1 MASGN
6 LEDDTPS
13 SQSINDLLSE
23 SRKFLQTQK
32 SLHSSDSVTESSSV
46 RSSERQKSH
55 DVVADGAYEASNSP
69 RSNTSVVNH
78 PNSTSNNS
86 NQSILSQPGI
96 DKNTRSGFSS
106 SSRSSNK
113 NPSHVELDVI
123 GGQNSQIKSQNSIL
137 SSQSLKPS
145 DQNILQ
151 TSSKE
156 KSSHRSMVD
165 VIGGQNSQIKSQNSI
180 LSSQSLKPSDQNI
193 LQTSS
198 KEKSSHRSMVETG
211 SRGSKNGLSAEE
223 IHNNQTPTV
232 RVTEQKSS
240 SQSVS
245 EKISAYLSR
254 QSIVQQSESFNESRA
269 SSLKLKIDD
278 QSVSL
283 GSICFSSP
291 SAAEFDGENSD
302 VRKKSQSGLLKSSI
316 SIPKVASFQQKSNT
330 ALKPSNCNLEDL
342 TALSQQIVVSP
353 NACTEKINIAR
364 SRHRM
369 LPHSVVRRKK
379 NSLPRNNSK
388 IDTGNV
394 SRTSLSKSSSSSK
407 RTLSQKISA
416 LLTRRS
422 SNSGSSSKSSSARSS
437 EKDKLS
443 QSKLSSVQSEVGGS
457 DSRHRSSDMGV
468 VQAKSL
474 SGKLASLSDQRKLVC
489 NSVDRIE
496 NTADIK
502 PKSNSRFS
510 IAKSNSRQHSL
521 RNSSNIS
528 NGQSKSSNLGSCEKL
543 GNCVSDKMI
552 QSKSGGGLSTSPSI
566 LNVERTR
573 ESIVPACSRQS
584 NVERR
589 ESIAPACSR
598 QSNVERKESIAPAC
612 SRQSNV
618 ERKESIAP
626 ACSRQSNVER
636 KESIAPACSRQSN
649 VERRE
654 SIAPACSRQSNV
666 ERKESIAPA
675 CSRQSNVERKESIA
689 PACSRQ
695 SNVEPKESIA
705 PACSRQS
712 NVERKESIAPACS
725 RQSNLER
732 RENIVSAC
740 SIKSYVNPFA
750 DSPHSKIE
758 PCRSIEVEKC
768 SETSFKR
775 NCEPH
780 STLSFQLSKDQ
791 HQHEDGTSFGP
802 NVNTPQL
809 TINGTPL
816 LDNSNKSSH
825 SSYSHDIN
833 NSGSE
838 NGHDF
843 HPTSRNSLSNFD
855 EWLADRNKYLDSIL
869 NRIHKLESDSSAH
882 LHRHQISETS
892 NEDKFNR
899 ILRIVRDQGRLTKD
913 LERNIQAHQSVISFV
928 QEQSTNSCQSIHE
941 IGYLVKE
948 LYIYFKRL
956 AESSSK
962 NNQKFCQDMK
972 DVCFTVYAVKKQLD
986 ALRSSI
992 RNHTVSV

>member
-1 MASGN
+1 MVSGN

-123 GGQNSQIKSQNSIL
+123 GGQNSQIKSQNTIL

-151 TSSKE
+151 
-156 KSSHRSMVD
+156 
-165 VIGGQNSQIKSQNSI
+165 I
-180 LSSQSLKPSDQNI
+180 
-193 LQTSS
+193 SS

-223 IHNNQTPTV
+223 IHNNQTSTV

-330 ALKPSNCNLEDL
+330 ALRPSNCNLEDL

-369 LPHSVVRRKK
+369 LPHSVERRKK
-379 NSLPRNNSK
+379 NSPPRKNSK

-394 SRTSLSKSSSSSK
+394 SRASLSKSSSSSK

-422 SNSGSSSKSSSARSS
+422 SNSGSSSKSFSARSS

-474 SGKLASLSDQRKLVC
+474 SGKLASLSDQTKLVC

-510 IAKSNSRQHSL
+510 ITKSNSRQHSL

-528 NGQSKSSNLGSCEKL
+528 NSQSKSSNLGSCEKL

-589 ESIAPACSR
+589 ESIAPG
-598 QSNVERKESIAPAC
+598 
-612 SRQSNV
+612 
-618 ERKESIAP
+618 P

-666 ERKESIAPA
+666 ERRESIAPACSRQSNVERRESIAPA

-689 PACSRQ
+689 PAYSRQ
-695 SNVEPKESIA
+695 SNVERKESIA
-705 PACSRQS
+705 PACSSQS

-725 RQSNLER
+725 RQSNVER
-732 RENIVSAC
+732 RGSIVSAC
-740 SIKSYVNPFA
+740 SIKSNVNPFT
-750 DSPHSKIE
+750 DSPPSKME

-768 SETSFKR
+768 SETSFTR

-791 HQHEDGTSFGP
+791 HQHEDGC
-802 NVNTPQL
+802 NLNTPQL

-833 NSGSE
+833 HSGSE
-838 NGHDF
+838 NGHDS
-843 HPTSRNSLSNFD
+843 HPPVRNSLSNFD

-869 NRIHKLESDSSAH
+869 NRINKLESDSSAH

-899 ILRIVRDQGRLTKD
+899 VLRIVRDQGRLIKD

-992 RNHTVSV
+992 RNHTVSA